1 MSSRRLVF
9 PQSSQVEMNFTPG
22 TQPARDHDA
31 GAKYCCLCSLL
42 GGQSMRQWGVV
53 GFRGRK
59 VSLPCLI
66 LSREQFLY
74 FHNRTFFGLN
84 LLYFFN
90 LPQAFALGG
99 RDILL
104 LEYPLS
110 FSHRDIL
117 FQLSLI
123 FFFFFFLPE
132 VRAQNPQAVS
142 SQTYLSQEQ
151 TGAVTL
157 WNCTFLELLSAGLTL
172 RVCNAADLV
181 SWHLPAWLFVTCL
194 MVVKTMPLISWL
206 LFSF

>member
-1 MSSRRLVF
+1 
-9 PQSSQVEMNFTPG
+9 
-22 TQPARDHDA
+22 
-31 GAKYCCLCSLL
+31 
-42 GGQSMRQWGVV
+42 MRQWGVV

-123 FFFFFFLPE
+123 FFFFFFSFQKLGHKIHRQSVP
-132 VRAQNPQAVS
+132 RPTCPRNR
-142 SQTYLSQEQ
+142 L
-151 TGAVTL
+151 
-157 WNCTFLELLSAGLTL
+157 
-172 RVCNAADLV
+172 DL
-181 SWHLPAWLFVTCL
+181 
-194 MVVKTMPLISWL
+194 
-206 LFSF
+206 